1 MLTTVQLKHH
11 VQNVVSKKM
20 EEAEEV
26 GKTSIVEQQAIMKAS
41 ESCMQIVEKEEE
53 ESEEESIQS
62 GIETT
67 DQMETTPME
76 EEAESPRGLT

>member
-26 GKTSIVEQQAIMKAS
+26 GTTNIVDQQAIMKAS

-53 ESEEESIQS
+53 ESEEESIPS
-62 GIETT
+62 GVETT

>member
-1 MLTTVQLKHH
+1 
-11 VQNVVSKKM
+11 
-20 EEAEEV
+20 
-26 GKTSIVEQQAIMKAS
+26 MKAS